1 MLSNFFFVV
10 LFTDCQRQKAMAL
23 DELSFV
29 RNLAAN
35 KMTVRVDAGLMSYL
49 ITNAGFLQPA
59 G

>member
-1 MLSNFFFVV
+1 
-10 LFTDCQRQKAMAL
+10 MAL

-29 RNLAAN
+29 RNIAVN
-35 KMTVRVDAGLMSYL
+35 KTAVHVDAGLMSYL

>member
-1 MLSNFFFVV
+1 
-10 LFTDCQRQKAMAL
+10 MAL

-35 KMTVRVDAGLMSYL
+35 KTAVHVDAGLMSYL